1 LKVLL
6 LTAALATPLAP
17 SANPAPAARAPA
29 PIKLRRLRLME
40 DLLSVGHRR
49 ADVPDVKSL
58 LIAISNCHASRKYL

>member
-1 LKVLL
+1 
-6 LTAALATPLAP
+6 
-17 SANPAPAARAPA
+17 
-29 PIKLRRLRLME
+29 ME